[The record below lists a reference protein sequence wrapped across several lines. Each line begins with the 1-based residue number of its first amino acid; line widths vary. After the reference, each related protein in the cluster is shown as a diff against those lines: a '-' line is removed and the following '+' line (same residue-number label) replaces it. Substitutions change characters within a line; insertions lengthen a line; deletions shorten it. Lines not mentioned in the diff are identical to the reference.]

1 MTNFS
6 KMLQS
11 SVNTVVPGLFSLK
24 ACAAGSHI
32 SIAQRVSEIA
42 KGNKQLRFC
51 TAVTNKMILK
61 HFVSGLQHLPAWWNP
76 SESPPQPENTSNVR
90 YLGTLGLG
98 CESGCSCAAEAFPL
112 PLPWETKFNTL
123 GFQRL
128 LKINF

>member
-1 MTNFS
+1 M
-6 KMLQS
+6 
-11 SVNTVVPGLFSLK
+11 
-24 ACAAGSHI
+24 
-32 SIAQRVSEIA
+32 
-42 KGNKQLRFC
+42 
-51 TAVTNKMILK
+51 
-61 HFVSGLQHLPAWWNP
+61 SGLQHLPAWWNP

-128 LKINF
+128 LKSIFEGKNKYNFYLFLCPFLFLYGQLNEHDLGDPQSFLPLHYRPVKEAQYGNKTAVSTLN